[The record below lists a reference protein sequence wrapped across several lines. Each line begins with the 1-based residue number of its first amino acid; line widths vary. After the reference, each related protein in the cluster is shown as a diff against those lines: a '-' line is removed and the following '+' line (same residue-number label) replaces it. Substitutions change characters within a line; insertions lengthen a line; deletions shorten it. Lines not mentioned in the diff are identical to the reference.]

1 MRRICLLNQKGGVG
15 KTTTAV
21 SLAAILAEV
30 HKWRVLLIDLD
41 PQANATRWLGVD
53 AEADGQGK
61 AIFEAYCGSG
71 ELLSHVVPTKTPGL
85 DLLPGSSWLVGL
97 ERSLCTQPAAEFFL
111 RDELAGTEERWDL
124 IVIDCQPALNL
135 PVIASLVACD
145 DVLVPVETS
154 GMSLEGLSKLTKTIA
169 RIQMHL
175 NPNLSLGGI
184 LPCRTRRTTNAQ
196 TTLERLRQVFPAETF
211 DTIIRENVRL
221 EEAWSYQTPIHSYD
235 PKSNGTQDYLAV
247 TAELLSRWNNEQGAA
262 VA

>member
-30 HKWRVLLIDLD
+30 HQWRVLFIDLD

-53 AEADGQGK
+53 AESNGQGK
-61 AIFEAYCGSG
+61 AIFDAYCGSG
-71 ELLSHVVPTKTPGL
+71 DLLSHVVPTQTPRL

-111 RDELAGTEERWDL
+111 RDALAGSEERWDL

-135 PVIASLVACD
+135 PVIAALVACD

-154 GMSLEGLSKLTKTIA
+154 GMSLEGLSKLTNSIA
-169 RIQMHL
+169 RIRMHL

-184 LPCRTRRTTNAQ
+184 LACRARRTSNAQ
-196 TTLERLRQVFPAETF
+196 TILERLRQVFPSEVFETV
-211 DTIIRENVRL
+211 IRENVRL

-235 PKSNGTQDYLAV
+235 PKSNGTKDYLDV
-247 TAELLSRWNNEQGAA
+247 TSELLARWNKQEGAA